1 MWKHGVPLAHR
12 ILAAIF
18 SMACSALRFYKDNM
32 SLGLALKKP
41 IWTDLNEESPHRAA
55 RGRRQGEIPLR
66 HHLLG
71 HVLSE
76 SHAHPGRLHLPPD
89 LPAGLRGRRRA
100 CGPTRRR
107 RVKKDLD
114 ADTLP
119 FLAAYTALSFVL
131 MMVALPL
138 PGGTTVHAAGIGLL
152 AVSFG
157 GWMAFLAI
165 SLVLAMQ
172 ALLFGDG
179 GVTALPI
186 NALAMGLA
194 GSFAAL
200 AAWKLLGR
208 LQRERRPVPGR
219 LALHRPARRAGGP
232 GPRHSAGHRPR
243 PAGARPCSSPSA

>member
-1 MWKHGVPLAHR
+1 MHIPDGF
-12 ILAAIF
+12 I
-18 SMACSALRFYKDNM
+18 
-32 SLGLALKKP
+32 
-41 IWTDLNEESPHRAA
+41 SP
-55 RGRRQGEIPLR
+55 QTY
-66 HHLLG
+66 
-71 HVLSE
+71 
-76 SHAHPGRLHLPPD
+76 
-89 LPAGLRGRRRA
+89 LPAYAVAAGLWVYA
-100 CGPTRRR
+100 AR
-107 RVKKDLD
+107 RVKRELD

-131 MMVALPL
+131 MMVSLPL

-157 GWMAFLAI
+157 GWMGFLAV

-186 NALAMGLA
+186 NALAMGFA

-208 LQRERRPVPGR
+208 FNESIGLFLAGWLSIALPAVLVALALGSQPLIAHDAQGAPLFFPFGLDVTLPAVVLPHLLVGLAEGMLTVLGYRYLTRLRAR
-219 LALHRPARRAGGP
+219 LA
-232 GPRHSAGHRPR
+232 
-243 PAGARPCSSPSA
+243 

>member
-1 MWKHGVPLAHR
+1 MHIPDGF
-12 ILAAIF
+12 I
-18 SMACSALRFYKDNM
+18 
-32 SLGLALKKP
+32 
-41 IWTDLNEESPHRAA
+41 SP
-55 RGRRQGEIPLR
+55 QTY
-66 HHLLG
+66 
-71 HVLSE
+71 
-76 SHAHPGRLHLPPD
+76 
-89 LPAGLRGRRRA
+89 LPAYAAAVGLWTYA
-100 CGPTRRR
+100 AR
-107 RVKKDLD
+107 RVKRDLD

-186 NALAMGLA
+186 NALAMGFVGSFVAVAAWQLLRRFNQTVALFLA
-194 GSFAAL
+194 GWLSIVLPALLVAL
-200 AAWKLLGR
+200 ALGAQPLISHDAQGAPLFFPFDLSVTLPAVVLPHLLVGLAEGVLTVLGYRYLTR
-208 LQRERRPVPGR
+208 LRAR
-219 LALHRPARRAGGP
+219 LA
-232 GPRHSAGHRPR
+232 
-243 PAGARPCSSPSA
+243 

>member
-1 MWKHGVPLAHR
+1 MHIPDGF
-12 ILAAIF
+12 I
-18 SMACSALRFYKDNM
+18 
-32 SLGLALKKP
+32 
-41 IWTDLNEESPHRAA
+41 SP
-55 RGRRQGEIPLR
+55 QTY
-66 HHLLG
+66 
-71 HVLSE
+71 
-76 SHAHPGRLHLPPD
+76 
-89 LPAGLRGRRRA
+89 LPAYAAAAGLWA
-100 CGPTRRR
+100 YAAR
-107 RVKKDLD
+107 RVKRDLD

-179 GVTALPI
+179 GITALPI
-186 NALAMGLA
+186 NALAMGFV

-200 AAWKLLGR
+200 SAWKLLGR
-208 LQRERRPVPGR
+208 FNESVALFLAGWFSNTLPALLVALALGVQPLIAHDAQGTPLFFPFGLNVTLPAIVLPHLLVGLAEGVLTVLGYRYLTRLRSR
-219 LALHRPARRAGGP
+219 LA
-232 GPRHSAGHRPR
+232 
-243 PAGARPCSSPSA
+243 

>member
-1 MWKHGVPLAHR
+1 MHIPDGF
-12 ILAAIF
+12 I
-18 SMACSALRFYKDNM
+18 
-32 SLGLALKKP
+32 
-41 IWTDLNEESPHRAA
+41 SP
-55 RGRRQGEIPLR
+55 QTY
-66 HHLLG
+66 
-71 HVLSE
+71 
-76 SHAHPGRLHLPPD
+76 
-89 LPAGLRGRRRA
+89 LPAYAVAAGLWA
-100 CGPTRRR
+100 YAAR
-107 RVKKDLD
+107 RVKRELD

-131 MMVALPL
+131 MMVSLPL

-157 GWMAFLAI
+157 GWMGFLAV

-186 NALAMGLA
+186 NALAMGFA

-208 LQRERRPVPGR
+208 FNESIGLFLAGWLSIALPAVLVALALGSQPLIAHDAQGAPLFFPFGLDVTLPAVVLPHLLVGLAEGVLTVMGYRYLTRLRAR
-219 LALHRPARRAGGP
+219 LA
-232 GPRHSAGHRPR
+232 
-243 PAGARPCSSPSA
+243 

>member
-1 MWKHGVPLAHR
+1 MHIPDGFISPQTYLPA
-12 ILAAIF
+12 
-18 SMACSALRFYKDNM
+18 Y
-32 SLGLALKKP
+32 GLAVGL
-41 IWTDLNEESPHRAA
+41 WAFAA
-55 RGRRQGEIPLR
+55 
-66 HHLLG
+66 
-71 HVLSE
+71 
-76 SHAHPGRLHLPPD
+76 
-89 LPAGLRGRRRA
+89 
-100 CGPTRRR
+100 R
-107 RVKKDLD
+107 RVKRDLD

-119 FLAAYTALSFVL
+119 FIAAYTALSFVL

-157 GWMAFLAI
+157 GWMSFLAI

-186 NALAMGLA
+186 NALALGLA

-208 LQRERRPVPGR
+208 FNESIALFLAGWLSIVLPAVLVA
-219 LALHRPARRAGGP
+219 LALGIQPDIAHDAQGTPLFFPFGLNVTLPAVVLPHLLVGLGEGALTVLGYRYLTRLRARLGT
-232 GPRHSAGHRPR
+232 
-243 PAGARPCSSPSA
+243 

>member
-1 MWKHGVPLAHR
+1 M
-12 ILAAIF
+12 
-18 SMACSALRFYKDNM
+18 
-32 SLGLALKKP
+32 
-41 IWTDLNEESPHRAA
+41 
-55 RGRRQGEIPLR
+55 
-66 HHLLG
+66 
-71 HVLSE
+71 
-76 SHAHPGRLHLPPD
+76 HLPDGFISPQTY
-89 LPAGLRGRRRA
+89 LPAYAVAAGLWVYA
-100 CGPTRRR
+100 AR
-107 RVKKDLD
+107 RVKRELD

-131 MMVALPL
+131 MMVSLPR

-157 GWMAFLAI
+157 GWMGFLAV

-186 NALAMGLA
+186 NALAMGFA

-208 LQRERRPVPGR
+208 FNESIGLFLAGWLSIALPAVLVALALGSQPLMAHNAQGAPLFFPFGLDVTLPAVVLPHLLVGLAEGMLTVLGYRYLTRLRTR
-219 LALHRPARRAGGP
+219 LA
-232 GPRHSAGHRPR
+232 
-243 PAGARPCSSPSA
+243 

>member
-1 MWKHGVPLAHR
+1 MHIPDGF
-12 ILAAIF
+12 I
-18 SMACSALRFYKDNM
+18 
-32 SLGLALKKP
+32 
-41 IWTDLNEESPHRAA
+41 SP
-55 RGRRQGEIPLR
+55 QTY
-66 HHLLG
+66 
-71 HVLSE
+71 
-76 SHAHPGRLHLPPD
+76 
-89 LPAGLRGRRRA
+89 LPAYAMAIGMWTYA
-100 CGPTRRR
+100 AR
-107 RVKKDLD
+107 RVKQDLD

-157 GWMAFLAI
+157 GWMGFLSI

-179 GVTALPI
+179 GITALPI

-194 GSFAAL
+194 GSFAAV

-208 LQRERRPVPGR
+208 FNESVALFLAGWLSIALPALLVA
-219 LALHRPARRAGGP
+219 LALGIQPLIA
-232 GPRHSAGHRPR
+232 HSAQGAPLFFPFGLDITL
-243 PAGARPCSSPSA
+243 PAIVLPHLLVGLAEGILTVLGYRYLTRLRARMT

>member
-1 MWKHGVPLAHR
+1 MHIPDGF
-12 ILAAIF
+12 I
-18 SMACSALRFYKDNM
+18 
-32 SLGLALKKP
+32 
-41 IWTDLNEESPHRAA
+41 SP
-55 RGRRQGEIPLR
+55 QTY
-66 HHLLG
+66 
-71 HVLSE
+71 
-76 SHAHPGRLHLPPD
+76 
-89 LPAGLRGRRRA
+89 LPAYAVAAGLWA
-100 CGPTRRR
+100 YAAR
-107 RVKKDLD
+107 RVKRNLD

-138 PGGTTVHAAGIGLL
+138 PGGTTAHAAGVGLL

-157 GWMAFLAI
+157 GWMSFLAI

-194 GSFAAL
+194 GSFAAV

-208 LQRERRPVPGR
+208 LNQNAALFLAGWISIALPAALVA
-219 LALHRPARRAGGP
+219 LALGIQPAIAHDPQGAPLFFPFGLNITLPAVVLPHLLVGLAEGVLTVMGYRYLTRLRA
-232 GPRHSAGHRPR
+232 RTSQ
-243 PAGARPCSSPSA
+243 